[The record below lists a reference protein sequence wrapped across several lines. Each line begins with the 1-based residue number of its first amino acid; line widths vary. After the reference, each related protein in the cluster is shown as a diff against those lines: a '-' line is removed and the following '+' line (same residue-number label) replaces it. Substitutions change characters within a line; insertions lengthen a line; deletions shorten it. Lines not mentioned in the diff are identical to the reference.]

1 MVIKMK
7 KNKKLKITL
16 WILIP
21 LLIIGGV
28 VGGFFIYVGNYYH
41 ALEYVNNEN
50 VEKTSYYG
58 YDIYSKKNE
67 KADALYIFY
76 PGAKVE
82 AKAYVGLVETIA
94 LENIDVALV
103 YMPFNLAFF
112 GINEA
117 SDVINDNK
125 NYTSYYLG
133 GHSLGGAMA
142 GSYEAKDTSNKI
154 KGLILL
160 ASYVTETQPSTVEC
174 LTIKGSEDKVLK
186 LDKHAEN
193 KNYFSS
199 RYEEYTIDGGN
210 HGGFGNYG
218 HQSGDG
224 EARITNEEQWKIT
237 AEQIKTFIG

>member
-1 MVIKMK
+1 MK

-16 WILIP
+16 LILIP
-21 LLIIGGV
+21 LLITSGV

-41 ALEYVNNEN
+41 ALEYTNNVNI
-50 VEKTSYYG
+50 EKTSYNG

-82 AKAYVGLVETIA
+82 AKAYEGLAETIA

-112 GINEA
+112 GIYKAN
-117 SDVINDNK
+117 DVINDHN

-133 GHSLGGAMA
+133 GHSLGGAMS
-142 GSYEAKDTSNKI
+142 GTYEAKDTSNKI

-160 ASYVTETQPSTVEC
+160 GSYVTSTQPSSVEC
-174 LTIKGSEDKVLK
+174 LTIKGSEDKVVK
-186 LDKHAEN
+186 QDKFEEN
-193 KNYFSS
+193 KKYFSS
-199 RYEEYTIDGGN
+199 RYVEYIISGGN
-210 HGGFGNYG
+210 HGGFAHYG

-224 EARITNEEQWKIT
+224 KATISNETQWKIT
-237 AEQIKTFIG
+237 AEQIKKFIG